1 MTAAFERPTHRASS
15 RIAVT
20 DDLNGILPE
29 LPSPEAIPSAQ
40 QSH

>member
-1 MTAAFERPTHRASS
+1 MTTAFERPTHRASS
-15 RIAVT
+15 RIAVM

-29 LPSPEAIPSAQ
+29 LLSPEAIQSTQ